1 MQTSTLDSNLLI
13 TEAYAAYRILGAEF
27 NLQMQQNSD

>member
-13 TEAYAAYRILGAEF
+13 TEAYAAYRILGI
-27 NLQMQQNSD
+27 NSLLSKEIFP